1 MRCLIADKLQIRALS
16 RFTIT
21 DTCELIYYCCCWQL
35 FTRNLAV
42 VNSGSAGNTSTDND
56 DDKKSKRG
64 RSPSAAAEA
73 DDTSTEIERN
83 QTNDESE
90 FGMSWASVRVAVIE
104 YSWLKDV
111 KSS

>member
-1 MRCLIADKLQIRALS
+1 MNIFL
-16 RFTIT
+16 
-21 DTCELIYYCCCWQL
+21 CCRQL

-42 VNSGSAGNTSTDND
+42 VNSGSAGNTSADND

-64 RSPSAAAEA
+64 RSPSAAASA

-90 FGMSWASVRVAVIE
+90 FGMSWAIVQVVVIE
-104 YSWLKDV
+104 YL
-111 KSS
+111 